1 MIEKYDFKKEY
12 KNLYSSRQKPILI
25 DVPPLN
31 YIMIDGRGKPTGEN
45 YQNAMQILYS
55 LTYTIKMSKKG
66 DKHIDGYYEYVIP
79 PLEGL
84 WHLENSK
91 LDFNVSKDKWL
102 WTSMITQPNF
112 VNENIFNWALDEC
125 KNKKPNLDFSKARFE
140 TFNEGLC
147 VQSTHIGSYD
157 DELKTITKIE
167 KYMKENN
174 LVNVTSNIRKHH
186 EIYLSDPRRTSPE
199 KLRTIL
205 RFPVEKT
212 SF

>member
-25 DVPPLN
+25 DVPHLN

-45 YQNAMQILYS
+45 YQNAMQILYT

-84 WHLENSK
+84 WYLENGK

-102 WTSMITQPNF
+102 WTSMIAQPNF
-112 VNENIFNWALDEC
+112 VNEDIFNWALDEC
-125 KNKKPNLDFSKARFE
+125 KNKKPNLDFSKARFQ
-140 TFNEGLC
+140 TFTEGLC
-147 VQSTHIGSYD
+147 VQSMHIGSYD

-167 KYMKENN
+167 KYMEENN
-174 LVNVTSNIRKHH
+174 LENVTGNIRKHH
-186 EIYLSDPRRTSPE
+186 EIYLSDPRRTLPE

-212 SF
+212 LF

>member
-45 YQNAMQILYS
+45 YQNAMQILYA

-84 WHLENSK
+84 WYLENGK

-102 WTSMITQPNF
+102 WTSMIAQPNF
-112 VNENIFNWALDEC
+112 VNEDIFNWALDEC
-125 KNKKPNLDFSKARFE
+125 KNKKPNLDFSKARFQ
-140 TFNEGLC
+140 TFAEGLC
-147 VQSTHIGSYD
+147 VQSMHIGSYD

-167 KYMKENN
+167 KYMEENN
-174 LVNVTSNIRKHH
+174 LENVTGNIRKHH
-186 EIYLSDPRRTSPE
+186 EIYLSDPRRTLPE

-212 SF
+212 LF